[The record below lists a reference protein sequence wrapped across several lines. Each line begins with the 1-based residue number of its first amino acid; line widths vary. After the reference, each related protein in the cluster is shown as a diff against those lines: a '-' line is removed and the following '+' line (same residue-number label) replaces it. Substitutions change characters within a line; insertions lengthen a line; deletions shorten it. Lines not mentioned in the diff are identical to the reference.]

1 MLFKLIFFLLC
12 LVVALFFIGFNL
24 ENRCDVSIIFHTFKD
39 VPVVLSLL
47 AAYVVGAFSVIP
59 FLFGRRKKKSPPA
72 VKEPK
77 KKEDKQKNVPKNG
90 PQIPIV

>member
-12 LVVALFFIGFNL
+12 LVIALFFIGFNL

-77 KKEDKQKNVPKNG
+77 KKRTSKRMSRRTDLKFR
-90 PQIPIV
+90 

>member
-24 ENRCDVSIIFHTFKD
+24 DNRCDVSIIFHTFPD
-39 VPVVLSLL
+39 VPIVLSLL

-59 FLFGRRKKKSPPA
+59 FLFGRRKKKSPPT

-77 KKEDKQKNVPKNG
+77 NTDVKQKNTQKDGPK
-90 PQIPIV
+90 IPIV